1 MCGVFWEMVEKG
13 FSNESISLIFDLN
26 TKLLVRWDEA
36 IEMISEWKYLQLKGV
51 PQDVYSEEVMRSITK
66 LYYSVRKSLRLDLS
80 EQDFQEVDKA
90 IDGKEVKA
98 AIEAFNTIDNWLY
111 KKGVTKFDTRAAY
124 DRTRVEIANKYKG
137 M

>member
-1 MCGVFWEMVEKG
+1 MKEKG

-26 TKLLVRWDEA
+26 TKLLIRWDAA

-51 PQDVYSEEVMRSITK
+51 GKEVYSEEVMRAISI
-66 LYYSVRKSLRLDLS
+66 LYYSVRNSLQVDLTEDEFIFIDNS
-80 EQDFQEVDKA
+80 
-90 IDGKEVKA
+90 IDGNSIDD
-98 AIEAFNTIDNWLY
+98 AIKSFKIIDNWLY
-111 KKGVTKFDTRAAY
+111 KKGVTKFDTRASY

>member
-1 MCGVFWEMVEKG
+1 MKEKG

-26 TKLLVRWDEA
+26 TKLLIRWDAA

-51 PQDVYSEEVMRSITK
+51 PAEVYSEEVMRSISK
-66 LYYSVRKSLRLDLS
+66 LYYSVRNSLRVDLD
-80 EQDFQEVDKA
+80 DKEFNIVETA
-90 IDGKEVKA
+90 IDGNKVDDAIA
-98 AIEAFNTIDNWLY
+98 AFKIIDNWLY

-124 DRTRVEIANKYKG
+124 DRTRVEVANKYKG